1 MKGGEAFARLIAISS
16 ENENSKVQKRRAER
30 RGKLEGWRRG
40 SPRGSSA
47 EEQRRGRKGVGAAAL

>member
-1 MKGGEAFARLIAISS
+1 MKKGQPFAGFIAISS

-30 RGKLEGWRRG
+30 RGKLEGWGRG

-47 EEQRRGRKGVGAAAL
+47 EEQRRGRRGVGAAAL